1 MRAAAALA
9 AILSLSPGL
18 GLAGPRVMSLD
29 QCADQYV
36 LALSPRQDIVALSTR
51 ARNADSYLR
60 TEAIGLPERRATAE
74 SILGAAPQIVVR
86 NWGGDDLLLRDL
98 ERRRIRILNI
108 EDVTDFAGVAAN
120 IRRVAAGLNAVPAGE
135 RLIRRMNAELATAAG
150 AGRGRGV
157 YYLTSG
163 GDTAGPDVLVGA
175 MIRAAGF
182 ANLDTRPGYSVISL
196 EGLLLHPPG
205 LLVLGFFDQDMA
217 ASERWSVG
225 REAALRR
232 LVRGRQSVSL
242 PASILGCP
250 AWFAADGAAALAA
263 WARAHPW
270 GG

>member
-9 AILSLSPGL
+9 ALLFVLPGL
-18 GLAGPRVMSLD
+18 AIAGPRVMSLD

-36 LALSPRQDIVALSTR
+36 LALSPRHDIAALSTR

-60 TEAIGLPERRATAE
+60 AEAVGVPERRATAE
-74 SILGAAPQIVVR
+74 SILGAAPQVVVR
-86 NWGGDDLLLRDL
+86 NWGGNELLLTDL
-98 ERRRIRILNI
+98 QRRGIRILTI
-108 EDVTDFAGVAAN
+108 EDSNDFAGISAN
-120 IRRVAAGLNAVPAGE
+120 IRRVAAGLDAVPAGE
-135 RLIRRMNAELATAAG
+135 RLIRLMNAELAAAAG

-182 ANLDTRPGYSVISL
+182 ANLDANPGYRAISL
-196 EGLLLHPPG
+196 EALLLHPPS
-205 LLVLGFFDQDMA
+205 LFVLGFFDQDMS

-232 LVRGRQSVSL
+232 LIAGRQSVSL

-263 WARAHPW
+263 WARTHP
-270 GG
+270 GGG